1 VKEKLYCEVCGRETS
16 VLIPVIIDGAL
27 VYACPRCAKLGTPV
41 KRKAEPPPPP
51 RRPVPRRR
59 GRGPDLLAVEWEL
72 VEDYGRRIRE
82 ARNRLN
88 MTLDELA
95 SRVGERRSALA
106 KIERGE
112 LRPTDQVIA
121 RLERVLGIKLRFK
134 IEEKS

>member
-1 VKEKLYCEVCGRETS
+1 MKEKLYCEVCGRETS

-27 VYACPRCAKLGTPV
+27 VHACPSCARLGTPV
-41 KRKAEPPPPP
+41 RRRAEPAPPP
-51 RRPVPRRR
+51 RRAPPRRR
-59 GRGPDLLAVEWEL
+59 RGPDLLSTEWEL

-82 ARNRLN
+82 ARSRLN

-95 SRVGERRSALA
+95 ARVGERRSALA

-112 LRPTDQVIA
+112 LRPTDQVIV
-121 RLERVLGIKLRFK
+121 RLEKVLGVKLRFK